1 MREPSHYVK
10 LSAYFY
16 IWAVLLMNNTEHSDH
31 KQNRGIYLLPNLLTT
46 AGLFS
51 GFYAVVSSMNGHF
64 EAAAIAIFVAMI
76 FDGLDGRVAR
86 ITNTQSAFGA
96 EYDSMADMVSFGIAP
111 GLVAYNWALSGMGK
125 FGWLAAFVF
134 VAGAALRLARFNT
147 QVGIADKRFFQGL
160 ASPAAAG
167 VIASLVWTGTEYE
180 LVGQDYGFIMGIIT
194 IASGLLMVSNFR
206 YNSFKE
212 VDWKGKVNFLVVLII
227 VLVFVVVASSPAE
240 LLMAIF
246 VLYACSGP
254 VTTVRSVKE
263 LKLEHVVGDDDIND
277 ADFGCAKDKELN
289 SDAKVSDKE
298 ESLTEVENKE
308 TKS

>member
-1 MREPSHYVK
+1 MTDNKS
-10 LSAYFY
+10 S
-16 IWAVLLMNNTEHSDH
+16 NTPAT
-31 KQNRGIYLLPNLLTT
+31 RGIYLLPNLLTT

-51 GFYAVVSSMNGHF
+51 GFFAVVSSMNGHF
-64 EAAAIAIFVAMI
+64 EKAAVAIFVAMI

-86 ITNTQSAFGA
+86 MTNTQSEFGA

-111 GLVAYNWALSGMGK
+111 GLVIYNWALSGLGK

-134 VAGAALRLARFNT
+134 VACAALRLARFNT
-147 QVGIADKRFFQGL
+147 QVGVADKRYFQGL

-167 VIASLVWTGTEYE
+167 VIASLVWVGTEYE
-180 LVGQDYGFIMGIIT
+180 LNGHDFGLILGVIT
-194 IASGLLMVSNFR
+194 FVTGALMVSNFR

-212 VDWKGKVNFLVVLII
+212 VDWKGKVNFIVVLLI

-254 VTTVRSVKE
+254 VTTIRTVKE
-263 LKLEHVVGDDDIND
+263 LKLEHVVGDDED
-277 ADFGCAKDKELN
+277 ADFCEANKAQAKIDESAKADVEKKQGDKPNEL
-289 SDAKVSDKE
+289 
-298 ESLTEVENKE
+298 ESNK
-308 TKS
+308 

>member
-1 MREPSHYVK
+1 MTQPENDSTP
-10 LSAYFY
+10 
-16 IWAVLLMNNTEHSDH
+16 
-31 KQNRGIYLLPNLLTT
+31 NRGIYLLPNLLTT

-64 EAAAIAIFVAMI
+64 VSAAVAIFIAMI

-86 ITNTQSAFGA
+86 ITNTQSEFGA

-134 VAGAALRLARFNT
+134 VAAAALRLARFNT
-147 QVGIADKRFFQGL
+147 QVGVADKRYFQGL

-167 VIASLVWTGTEYE
+167 VIASIVWVGSEYQ
-180 LVGQDYGFIMGIIT
+180 LSGHDYGLVMGIVTIIT
-194 IASGLLMVSNFR
+194 GLLMVSNFR

-212 VDWKGKVNFLVVLII
+212 VDWKGKVNFLVVLFI

-246 VLYACSGP
+246 ILYALSGP
-254 VTTVRSVKE
+254 VTTIRSVKR
-263 LKLEHVVGDDDIND
+263 LRLEHVVGDDHD
-277 ADFGCAKDKELN
+277 ADFDNDK
-289 SDAKVSDKE
+289 K
-298 ESLTEVENKE
+298 
-308 TKS
+308 

>member
-1 MREPSHYVK
+1 MS
-10 LSAYFY
+10 
-16 IWAVLLMNNTEHSDH
+16 NNDNSPQATT
-31 KQNRGIYLLPNLLTT
+31 RGIYLLPNLLTT

-51 GFYAVVSSMNGHF
+51 GFFAVVSSMNGEF
-64 EAAAIAIFVAMI
+64 ANAAIAIFIAMI

-86 ITNTQSAFGA
+86 MTNTQSEFGA

-134 VAGAALRLARFNT
+134 VAAAALRLARFNT
-147 QVGIADKRFFQGL
+147 QVGIADKRYFQGL

-167 VIASLVWTGTEYE
+167 VIASLVWLGTEYQ
-180 LVGQDYGFIMGIIT
+180 LNGQESGFLMGIIT
-194 IASGLLMVSNFR
+194 IISGLLMVSNFR

-212 VDWKGKVNFLVVLII
+212 VDWKGKVNFIVVLLI

-240 LLMAIF
+240 LLTGIF

-254 VTTVRSVKE
+254 FTTIRSVKK
-263 LKLEHVVGDDDIND
+263 LKLEHVVGDDQD
-277 ADFGCAKDKELN
+277 ADFHCDPSKNDEKP
-289 SDAKVSDKE
+289 E
-298 ESLTEVENKE
+298 EINKSSE
-308 TKS
+308 